1 MSLLGQAEHDC
12 ALCTPHNE
20 MWETGLLSEATVR
33 LEPSKVSE
41 GMASSAVNQCWKQK
55 FSSQCN
61 RHLSHVCYTVSA
73 TRFLADRLSKILEL
87 HSRPPIDMSKL

>member
-33 LEPSKVSE
+33 LEPSKVCRRHGLFCCESVLE
-41 GMASSAVNQCWKQK
+41 AEVQQSMQSPSITCVLHGVCDQV
-55 FSSQCN
+55 FS
-61 RHLSHVCYTVSA
+61 
-73 TRFLADRLSKILEL
+73 
-87 HSRPPIDMSKL
+87 